1 VQKAWAELVAHV
13 KEQSVGKASHL
24 VKAEPVTVE
33 GSTVV
38 IGFDSDFAR
47 AYWQDR
53 YRVELEQGLSER
65 LSLIV
70 RVRCVVQKLPAD
82 APSPAE
88 DPMLRAALET
98 FRRPERILEIE

>member
-1 VQKAWAELVAHV
+1 MVARV
-13 KEQSVGKASHL
+13 KEQSMGKASQL
-24 VKAEPVTVE
+24 AKAEPVTVE

-38 IGFDSDFAR
+38 IGFDNDFAR

-65 LSLIV
+65 LSLTV
-70 RVRCVVQKLPAD
+70 RVRCVVQTLPAD

>member
-1 VQKAWAELVAHV
+1 
-13 KEQSVGKASHL
+13 

-38 IGFDSDFAR
+38 IGFDNDFAR

-53 YRVELEQGLSER
+53 YRGELEQGLSDR
-65 LSLIV
+65 LSLTV
-70 RVRCVVQKLPAD
+70 RVRCVVQTLPAD
-82 APSPAE
+82 SPSPAE

-98 FRRPERILEIE
+98 FRRPERIMEIE